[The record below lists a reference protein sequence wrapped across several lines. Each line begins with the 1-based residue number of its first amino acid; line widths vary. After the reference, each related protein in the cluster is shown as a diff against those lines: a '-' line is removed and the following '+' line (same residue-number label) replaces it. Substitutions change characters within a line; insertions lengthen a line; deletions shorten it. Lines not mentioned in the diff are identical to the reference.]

1 MRLILASQSPRRSL
15 LLRAAGFEFDIVEP
29 TGVDETRRKRE
40 CPIVYVTRA
49 AHAKALR
56 VAKDYPDCCVIGADT
71 IVIVNEEILGK
82 PGSNDDATRMLR
94 LLSGQTHKVLTGMAV
109 HVSGRQMSEVRE
121 TRVTFSRLTET
132 EIKWYVR
139 SGEPRD
145 KAGGYAIQGLA
156 SRFVSGIEG
165 SYSNVVGLPIE
176 TLHRLLA
183 HIGSEQLPR
192 SLFNATT

>member
-1 MRLILASQSPRRSL
+1 MRLILASRSPRRSL

-29 TGVDETRRKRE
+29 AGVDETRQGRE
-40 CPIVYVTRA
+40 DPIIYVVRV

-71 IVIVNEEILGK
+71 IVIVHGKILGK
-82 PGSNDDATRMLR
+82 PRSDDDAARMLR

-109 HVSGRQMSEVRE
+109 HVCGRQMSEVRE
-121 TRVTFSRLTET
+121 TKVRFSRLAES
-132 EIKWYVR
+132 EIEWYVR
-139 SGEPRD
+139 SGESRD

-156 SRFVSGIEG
+156 SRFVSDIEG

-176 TLHRLLA
+176 ALHRLLTN
-183 HIGSEQLPR
+183 IGGEQLP
-192 SLFNATT
+192 